1 MDQSRHVLITGASRG
16 IGLALAREFARRG
29 YPLVVTA
36 RDPGPLA
43 VAARELRES
52 FGVSVLDVAG
62 DLSDRSAPGRIATAL
77 DDRGISPHILINNAG
92 FGLYGPFLSI
102 SPEEEEKLLQV
113 NISALV
119 TLTRLFL
126 PAMRARREGGVMNV
140 ASTAGF
146 LPGPLMA
153 SYYASKAFVVS
164 FSHALARELAGTGLT
179 ATALCPGPTIS
190 EFQERSGMHQSWI
203 LRKATLPAE
212 AVARAGAEG
221 FLRRKPL
228 VVPGA
233 FNKASVFSSR
243 LIPRTLAARVV
254 EKLQG

>member
-1 MDQSRHVLITGASRG
+1 MDQKGHVLITGASRG
-16 IGLALAREFARRG
+16 IGFALAREFARRG

-36 RDPGPLA
+36 RDPEPLA
-43 VAARELRES
+43 AAARSLKES
-52 FGVSVLDVAG
+52 FGLPVLDLAE
-62 DLSDRSAPGRIATAL
+62 DLSDKGAPLRIATAL

-102 SPEEEEKLLQV
+102 PPEDGEKLLQV

-119 TLTRLFL
+119 ALTRLFL
-126 PAMRARREGGVMNV
+126 PAMVARRKGGVMNV

-164 FSHALARELAGTGLT
+164 FSHALARETAGAGLT
-179 ATALCPGPTIS
+179 VTALCPGPTVS
-190 EFQERSGMHQSWI
+190 EFQKRSGMHQSWI

-212 AVARAGAEG
+212 VVARTGVDG
-221 FLRRKPL
+221 FFRRKIL
-228 VVPGA
+228 VVPGV

-243 LIPRTLAARVV
+243 LVPRSVAARMV